1 MSTGIFFSIEALIYI
16 ILLLYVFF
24 GKKVFDN
31 EENKIYSWMIIIV
44 FFEIILELIL
54 YLVAPLYKNITF
66 VSVLFSKV
74 YLMFLVLWILYF
86 GLYAVVVSF
95 SKKNDNNTIFSNVKK
110 IYILL
115 YIVYLI
121 LNVILPINFYSS
133 GKVIYTL
140 GPCVYLTYAFFIIY
154 LFLSILSIIFNRKG
168 FKDKRL
174 LPLGI
179 FLIFGGVCGII
190 QLKNPGLLLAT
201 PVHAFITFLMYFTI
215 ENPDVMMIEELNN
228 NKKLIEKTNEDKL
241 NLLFELSQ
249 EVKEPIKN
257 IENEVVE
264 LENVDDLELVGE
276 KAKKIKASSKQL
288 SLISNNILNVSSMD
302 LSNIKIENEVYK
314 PNSVFTEM
322 KKRTEEKLKDKDIE
336 FRYSYSS
343 SIPEKLYGD
352 SVKLK
357 QILTSFL
364 NNAVEVTKKGFI
376 ELKVN
381 SIIKYDV
388 CRLII
393 TITDSGIG
401 MDIDKVN
408 EILSA
413 NTYDE
418 KDFEVL
424 KNLDVG
430 TKMAH
435 KIIKM
440 LNGTLIVKSEVN
452 KGSEF
457 LIIIDQKIKKEQK
470 IEDKEDKYLRKS
482 KILVVNDK
490 SNELKRIENKLVN
503 MGYDVTTT
511 LYGKDAVEKIK
522 NKERYNLI
530 IIDDEMNLK
539 SGYDTLKELKKNKKF
554 NIPVIIT
561 LEENKKFLKDKYLE
575 DGFNDYIMKDNLD
588 EELKKVA
595 KYI

>member
-44 FFEIILELIL
+44 FFEIIFELIL
-54 YLVAPLYKNITF
+54 YLVAPLYKNIIF
-66 VSVLFSKV
+66 VSVLFSKI
-74 YLMFLVLWILYF
+74 YLMILVIWILYF

-95 SKKNDNNTIFSNVKK
+95 SKKNDNNTIFNKVKK

-115 YIVYLI
+115 YIVYLV
-121 LNVILPINFYSS
+121 LNIALPINFYSS
-133 GKVIYTL
+133 DKVIYTL

-179 FLIFGGVCGII
+179 FLIFGGFCGII

-228 NKKLIEKTNEDKL
+228 NRKLIEKTNEDKL

-249 EVKEPIKN
+249 EVKEPIES
-257 IENEVVE
+257 IENEVSE
-264 LENVDDLELVGE
+264 ALDLDDLNEMIE
-276 KAKKIKASSKQL
+276 KLKKIKASSKQL
-288 SLISNNILNVSSMD
+288 SLISNNILNVSNMD

-336 FRYSYSS
+336 FRYIYSS
-343 SIPEKLYGD
+343 SIPDKLYGD
-352 SVKLK
+352 PVKLK

-364 NNAVEVTKKGFI
+364 NNAVEVTKTGFI

-424 KNLDVG
+424 NNLDVG
-430 TKMAH
+430 T
-435 KIIKM
+435 
-440 LNGTLIVKSEVN
+440 
-452 KGSEF
+452 
-457 LIIIDQKIKKEQK
+457 
-470 IEDKEDKYLRKS
+470 
-482 KILVVNDK
+482 
-490 SNELKRIENKLVN
+490 
-503 MGYDVTTT
+503 
-511 LYGKDAVEKIK
+511 
-522 NKERYNLI
+522 
-530 IIDDEMNLK
+530 
-539 SGYDTLKELKKNKKF
+539 
-554 NIPVIIT
+554 
-561 LEENKKFLKDKYLE
+561 
-575 DGFNDYIMKDNLD
+575 
-588 EELKKVA
+588 
-595 KYI
+595 